1 LGNYTKKSID
11 RVGSDGEDPVT
22 GHQDGLWAMVSK
34 RVDYA
39 GPEGIVVDDHD
50 RCRREI
56 VRQSQYPAC
65 SSSYCHDRR
74 PFCLRAAERHHKLRA
89 VA

>member
-22 GHQDGLWAMVSK
+22 GHQDGHWAMVSK

-39 GPEGIVVDDHD
+39 GPDGIVVDDHD
-50 RCRREI
+50 R
-56 VRQSQYPAC
+56 
-65 SSSYCHDRR
+65 
-74 PFCLRAAERHHKLRA
+74 
-89 VA
+89 